1 MKILMVLLALLM
13 FCSCSLEKRVAVT
26 TRGHETYRQ
35 TGMTD
40 AQIKALRQADVVRTD
55 SRTVYQFK

>member
-1 MKILMVLLALLM
+1 MKILMILLALLM
-13 FCSCSLEKRVAVT
+13 FSSGNLEKRVTIT
-26 TRGHETYRQ
+26 TRGYETYRQ

-40 AQIKALRQADVVRTD
+40 AQIKALRQADVVRAD

>member
-1 MKILMVLLALLM
+1 MKILMILLALLM
-13 FCSCSLEKRVAVT
+13 FSSCNLEKRVTVT
-26 TRGHETYRQ
+26 TRGYETYRQ

-55 SRTVYQFK
+55 SITVYQVK

>member
-1 MKILMVLLALLM
+1 MKMLMILLALLI
-13 FCSCSLEKRVAVT
+13 FSSCSLEKRVTVT
-26 TRGHETYRQ
+26 TRGYETYRQ